1 MRRRELTAF
10 HASFLLLASGLCA
23 SAQGVQHW
31 GFGHGSLATLQTRE
45 DGSRDL
51 VVYEAPLRAKDAA
64 WLVRWRSEKIAG
76 PQAAAWVACGDFK
89 PQKVGKAY
97 VVVATAD
104 GAGLTVTLYDPPE
117 VFTTRAWAAL
127 PAKNRLIPAEKLG
140 GTVEH
145 IAAGNLYGSRLDPDG
160 LCVLIR
166 SGEGDTANWF
176 VGQVRVPMDEKGE
189 AELTRREP
197 LPVKADPSFVAG
209 FAVGDFWGTGEDSI
223 CFPIG
228 GEAGTQLKFLRWGRE
243 VSPGA
248 CFVKV
253 VDDIAQDVPPLAT
266 GGICA
271 ADYLKDGFDAIT
283 LLPADPEAPMEVRVA
298 PAREPGKGREPGPF
312 YNGHMPSRQAWPGFG
327 GYMSVVSM
335 RGRPEGLDKRK
346 EGPLPIAGGPVFGYV
361 RGTLDGQTRAA
372 NVLDERG
379 DAGIACAH
387 RIAPWNVGEGEPHFG
402 WPLQGEETSWQ
413 IVVKNNGKHEV
424 AGGGK
429 LRVWLCTDKPNADL
443 TGVKPDMEMLVER
456 MEAEN
461 ADKPDYK
468 IFTVKGPWPWALV
481 DCPGEKWKRLNLGEV
496 GERWLIATIEA
507 PGDVNERDNR
517 LEVPWHGLPYH
528 PILRDWGNL
537 RDSRPMVPGDP
548 PGLEYLMRKT
558 ADAVNATW
566 ARAGGAYNEDAL
578 IRVFFDGFDVG
589 WPDDVPER
597 EKERT
602 WRAYREKYE
611 GLRQLESHWGG
622 DWERLDWKGPEKP
635 EDKRVVKDPLKD
647 TADELKEVARLFH
660 PLAGI
665 DEGKLSP
672 SLTGIATLGDG
683 RPVQMTSRYW
693 TADILTTGHR
703 VAGVP
708 AAEYARRYMQGVR
721 GVKLPA
727 WSEMAPD
734 KVIARVLDRDGN
746 PVSGATVTLW
756 LYGKTSSLRSGTTD
770 SAGRWDTGHPF
781 GPGAPDMFGKKH
793 WTDGL
798 QVDPAAILVVTIG
811 FHSEAFLLG
820 ADDAGAHGRLALFL
834 HSMTDPREWVTNLR
848 LNWHK
853 NAAPPDFTI
862 DLPVQGTMVEL
873 QVNGTPGRKYRL
885 YRRWE
890 PAWIR
895 TLVGE
900 YPTGDGKVVVPLEL
914 TAPDSWGKG
923 RFRASYEVTCVDA
936 AGNESLPRFASAT
949 ALQNVLGL
957 SLTATD
963 RLSIAAGNGDAD
975 PFGIELKYPST
986 SLHREMLLSTS
997 REHAARKIVRSNIH
1011 PLRLFVTLKASGE
1024 LPPVCLDI
1032 LDSWQGGPYERK
1044 YDLGTANG
1052 KRGGPKE
1059 FRVRNP
1065 TQLGELNQ
1073 GDVITWNTK
1082 SARVASIQRECVFLD
1097 APIFDM
1103 EVDQVTVQMTRAAGR
1118 LGENSNSRELCDPRG
1133 LMILPVGKEHV
1144 AIADTGNNRIVVWDD
1159 TTKFVSYY
1167 GGDKFRPCALGLD
1180 PRDSKVFFV
1189 VDRRPDRKSFLLRLT
1204 FGGKTIERDH
1214 KWNLDAGDWNGE
1226 EQGLAVRRLYDEL
1239 DRVQLAVTDAEKGRV
1254 LLFTVMPDHLV
1265 ANGVVKIVT
1274 GTHAGPLAL
1283 QAPSDCIFVPG
1294 EKNAAR
1300 LFLVDG
1306 MDRVVEGGAS
1316 VPK

>member
-1 MRRRELTAF
+1 MRHRELIAL
-10 HASFLLLASGLCA
+10 HAVFLLAASLPA

-76 PQAAAWVACGDFK
+76 AQAAAWVACGDFR
-89 PQKVGKAY
+89 PQPVGKAF

-104 GAGLTVTLYDPPE
+104 GAGLTVTVYEPPE
-117 VFTTRAWAAL
+117 VFTARTWASL
-127 PAKNRLIPAEKLG
+127 PAKNRLVPAEKLG

-145 IAAGNLYGSRLDPDG
+145 IAAGNLFGSRGDPEA

-166 SGEGDTANWF
+166 SGEGDAANWF
-176 VGQVRVPMDEKGE
+176 VGQVRVPVDEKGE

-209 FAVGDFWGTGEDSI
+209 FAVGDFWGTGEDAI

-228 GEAGTQLKFLRWGRE
+228 GEEGTRLKFLRWGRE

-253 VDDIAQDVPPLAT
+253 VDDLAADVPPLAT

-271 ADYLKDGFDAIT
+271 ADYLKDGFEAVT
-283 LLPADPEAPMEVRVA
+283 LVPADPVAPMEVRVA
-298 PAREPGKGREPGPF
+298 PSREPGKGPEPGPF

-327 GYMSVVSM
+327 GASSLVSM
-335 RGRPEGLDKRK
+335 RGRPEGFDKRK

-361 RGTLDGQTRAA
+361 RGTVDATTRAA

-379 DAGIACAH
+379 DAGICCAH
-387 RIAPWNVGEGEPHFG
+387 RVAPYKVGEGEKNFG
-402 WPLQGEETSWQ
+402 WPSMGEETTWQ

-424 AGGGK
+424 PGGGK
-429 LRVWLCTDKPNADL
+429 LRVWLCAAAPNADL
-443 TGVKPDMEMLVER
+443 TGVKADVEMLVER
-456 MEAEN
+456 IEASE
-461 ADKPDYK
+461 DKPDYK
-468 IFTVKGPWPWALV
+468 ILTVKGAWPWALV
-481 DCPGEKWKRLNLGEV
+481 DCPGEKWKRLNLAET
-496 GERWLIATIEA
+496 GERWLIATLESA
-507 PGDVNERDNR
+507 SDVNERDNR
-517 LEVPWHGLPYH
+517 IEVPWHGMPYH
-528 PILRDWGNL
+528 PILRDWSNL
-537 RDSRPMVPGDP
+537 RDSRPTIPGDP

-566 ARAGGAYNEDAL
+566 ARAGGASNEDAL
-578 IRVFFDGFDVG
+578 IRVYFDGFDVG
-589 WPDDVPER
+589 WPDDAA
-597 EKERT
+597 EKDKEGI
-602 WRAYREKYE
+602 WRGFREKYE
-611 GLRQLESHWGG
+611 GVRQVSTHWGG
-622 DWERLDWKGPEKP
+622 EWERLDWKGPEKP
-635 EDKRVVKDPLKD
+635 EDKGGIKDPLKA

-672 SLTGIATLGDG
+672 ATTGLASLGDG
-683 RPVQMTSRYW
+683 RPVQLTSRYW

-703 VAGVP
+703 VVGVP
-708 AAEYARRYMQGVR
+708 AAEYARRFMQGVR
-721 GVKLPA
+721 GVKPPA
-727 WSEMAPD
+727 WTEMAPE
-734 KVIARVLDRDGN
+734 KVIVRVVDREGA
-746 PVSGATVTLW
+746 PVTGATVSLW
-756 LYGKTSSLRSGTTD
+756 PYGKTSALRSGTTD
-770 SAGRWDTGHPF
+770 SEGRWDTGHPY
-781 GPGAPDMFGKKH
+781 GPAAPDVFGKKH
-793 WTDGL
+793 WTTGM
-798 QVDPAAILVVTIG
+798 QADPAVMFVVSVG
-811 FHSEAFLLG
+811 YHSEAFLLG
-820 ADDAGAHGRLALFL
+820 ADDAGAHSRLTLFL
-834 HSMTDPREWVTNLR
+834 HAMTDSTEWVTELR
-848 LNWHK
+848 LNWLK
-853 NAAPPDFTI
+853 SAVPPDFTI
-862 DLPVQGTMVEL
+862 DVPVQGTMVEL
-873 QVNGTPGRKYRL
+873 QVNGKPGLRYRL

-895 TLVGE
+895 TLIGE
-900 YPTGDGKVVVPLEL
+900 YPTGDGKVIVPLEL
-914 TAPDSWGKG
+914 SAPDSWGKG
-923 RFRASYEVTCVDA
+923 RFRATYEVTSVDA
-936 AGNESLPRFASAT
+936 EGKESLPQSASVT
-949 ALQNVLGL
+949 AVQNALGL
-957 SLTATD
+957 SLIAQD
-963 RLSIAAGNGDAD
+963 RFAVAAGNGDAD
-975 PFGIELKYPST
+975 PFGLELRYPST
-986 SLHREMLLSTS
+986 GLHRELLLSPS

-1044 YDLGTANG
+1044 YDLGTANA

-1059 FRVRNP
+1059 FRVRDAR
-1065 TQLGELNQ
+1065 QLGELNE
-1073 GDVITWNTK
+1073 GDVCTWNTK

-1103 EVDQVTVQMTRAAGR
+1103 DVDQVAVQMTRAAGR
-1118 LGENSNSRELCDPRG
+1118 LGENSSARELRDPRG

-1189 VDRRPDRKSFLLRLT
+1189 VDRRPDRKSFVLRLT

-1214 KWNLDAGDWNGE
+1214 KWNLDAGDWKGE

-1239 DRVQLAVTDAEKGRV
+1239 DRVQLAITDAE
-1254 LLFTVMPDHLV
+1254 
-1265 ANGVVKIVT
+1265 
-1274 GTHAGPLAL
+1274 
-1283 QAPSDCIFVPG
+1283 
-1294 EKNAAR
+1294 
-1300 LFLVDG
+1300 
-1306 MDRVVEGGAS
+1306 
-1316 VPK
+1316 